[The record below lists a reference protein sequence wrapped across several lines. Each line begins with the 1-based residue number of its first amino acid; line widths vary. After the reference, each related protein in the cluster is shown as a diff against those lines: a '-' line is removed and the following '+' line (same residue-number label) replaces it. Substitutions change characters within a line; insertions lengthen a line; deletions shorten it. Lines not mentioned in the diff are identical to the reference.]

1 MPQLPIWILVLV
13 VTLTW
18 CTILAAELTGAA
30 VEDVKN
36 PLGGGQ
42 TRGVSIFPVPIMP
55 VIFVLIALG
64 VDALD
69 TIWGSRVV
77 GSAHVFLAIL
87 AAISVVRDISYIA
100 KAPWPGRLSEAEQ

>member
-1 MPQLPIWILVLV
+1 MPIWILVLV

-36 PLGGGQ
+36 PLGGEQ
-42 TRGVSIFPVPIMP
+42 TRGVSIFPVPIMA

-64 VDALD
+64 VDALLD

-77 GSAHVFLAIL
+77 GSAHGLFAVL
-87 AAISVVRDISYIA
+87 AAISVVRDVGYLRRRRG
-100 KAPWPGRLSEAEQ
+100 PVGRAS

>member
-1 MPQLPIWILVLV
+1 MPIWILVVV

-55 VIFVLIALG
+55 VIFVPIALG
-64 VDALD
+64 VDALLD

-87 AAISVVRDISYIA
+87 AAISVVRDIRYLRRH
-100 KAPWPGRLSEAEQ
+100 PGPVG

>member
-1 MPQLPIWILVLV
+1 
-13 VTLTW
+13 
-18 CTILAAELTGAA
+18 
-30 VEDVKN
+30 
-36 PLGGGQ
+36 
-42 TRGVSIFPVPIMP
+42 MP

-87 AAISVVRDISYIA
+87 AAISVVRDISYIRRH
-100 KAPWPGRLSEAEQ
+100 PGPDG

>member
-1 MPQLPIWILVLV
+1 MPIWILVLV

-36 PLGGGQ
+36 PLGGGR

-55 VIFVLIALG
+55 VIFVPIALG
-64 VDALD
+64 VDVLLD
-69 TIWGSRVV
+69 TVWGSRVV
-77 GSAHVFLAIL
+77 GSAHGLFAIL
-87 AAISVVRDISYIA
+87 ATILVVRDIWYLRRH
-100 KAPWPGRLSEAEQ
+100 PGPVG